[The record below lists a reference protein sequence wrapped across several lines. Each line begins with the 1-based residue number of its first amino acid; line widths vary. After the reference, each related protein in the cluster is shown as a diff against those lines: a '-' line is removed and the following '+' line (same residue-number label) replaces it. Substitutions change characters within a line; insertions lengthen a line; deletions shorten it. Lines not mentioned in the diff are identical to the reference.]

1 MRDLGI
7 IFLIIMSFLLVSYD
21 IIPELKKPQRLLVYM
36 LVVIPVSG
44 FLFPVDILT
53 AFICGMVGSILS
65 AIRNYFIKN
74 LKSTNCINKNSKQ
87 ELNNTVAKTK
97 EIKFDSNKYQDLSIH
112 FCTNCGEPVKNEDS
126 FCSKCGVKINSTTI
140 QEEILNQTLS
150 NNNLNRTDNQSGLS
164 NEKKTKK
171 LRNNPSI
178 TQITIKEIINKKRN
192 NKLLY
197 FIIFTIIMVL
207 TIFFSFGKNK
217 SSSINGFYKGNFYDE
232 YETSFFIKYDKKEA
246 YFSLEGDYVIV
257 YDEISKEK
265 MSIDEIPD
273 DLFRGKDTELYH
285 ITMKYNDEK
294 TKNLENGYI
303 GVREDYIQI
312 YGPLSEDKYFIK
324 LSDEVELGSESYVI
338 PGDITRI
345 SEAEFLDIFPKNQ
358 PVSKKKNMSNEKIS
372 DNEDKDLSSSEVI
385 LSGEVDTK
393 NKETNSPVE
402 KIESNQYLSLD
413 DVLHSGENIE
423 DYFNASWEFTQE
435 LEPPEP
441 IMFGEY
447 NLKLQNNS
455 NYMITIDT
463 QKLSFVSIGAD
474 AEDEIPQTKIYSNLS
489 GEISI
494 FPNETFTIEHLF
506 TRVNDQNLLY
516 HKLMYDDISL
526 WRNNIDTNLYSIH
539 NDVTSESESYSV
551 PLLEEEL
558 YWYAKDY
565 VDEWNGYDN
574 QLKEEFWTEVN
585 GIQVKYFV
593 FHDGPTT
600 HIVGIYVNPN
610 DGSVVG
616 DYGGIP

>member
-1 MRDLGI
+1 MRGLGI

-21 IIPELKKPQRLLVYM
+21 IIPEFKKNQRILVYA

-53 AFICGMVGSILS
+53 AFICGIVGSVLS
-65 AIRNYFIKN
+65 AIRNFIKN
-74 LKSTNCINKNSKQ
+74 LKAKSHTNKNSNQ
-87 ELNNTVAKTK
+87 ELNNTVDKTN
-97 EIKFDSNKYQDLSIH
+97 EIKFDSDKYQKLSIH
-112 FCTNCGEPVKNEDS
+112 FCTNCGEPIKNEDS
-126 FCSKCGVKINSTTI
+126 FCSGCGVKINSTII
-140 QEEILNQTLS
+140 QEEISNHTLS
-150 NNNLNRTDNQSGLS
+150 NNNLNRTDNQTGLS

-171 LRNNPSI
+171 LRKNPPR
-178 TQITIKEIINKKRN
+178 TQITIGEIINKKRD

-197 FIIFTIIMVL
+197 FIIITIIMAL
-207 TIFFSFGKNK
+207 IIFFSFGKNK
-217 SSSINGFYKGNFYDE
+217 SASINGFYKGNFYDE

-246 YFSLEGDYVIV
+246 YFSLAGDYFAV
-257 YDEISKEK
+257 YDEISNEK
-265 MSIDEIPD
+265 MPMDEIPD
-273 DLFRGKDTELYH
+273 DFFKGKYLERYH

-294 TKNLENGYI
+294 TKKLENGYI
-303 GVREDYIQI
+303 GGGEDYIQI

-324 LSDEVELGSESYVI
+324 LSDEVELGSESYFI
-338 PGDITRI
+338 LGDITRI
-345 SEAEFLDIFPKNQ
+345 NEAEFPDIFQKNQ
-358 PVSKKKNMSNEKIS
+358 PVSKKKKESNKNVS
-372 DNEDKDLSSSEVI
+372 KNEDKDLSSSEVI
-385 LSGEVDTK
+385 LSGEVNTK
-393 NKETNSPVE
+393 NKETDSPVE

-413 DVLHSGENIE
+413 DILHSGENIE
-423 DYFNASWEFTQE
+423 DYFNASWEFTQD

-441 IMFGEY
+441 IVSGEY

-455 NYMITIDT
+455 DYTITIDT
-463 QKLSFVSIGAD
+463 QKLSFVSIGAN
-474 AEDEIPQTKIYSNLS
+474 AEDEIPQTKKYSNLS

-494 FPNETFTIEHLF
+494 FPNETFTIEYLF
-506 TRVNDQNLLY
+506 TRVSDQSLLY
-516 HKLMYDDISL
+516 HKLMYDNISL
-526 WRNNIDTNLYSIH
+526 WRNNIDTNLYSVH
-539 NDVTSESESYSV
+539 KDVTSESESYSV

-600 HIVGIYVNPN
+600 HIVGVYVNPN